1 MATDL
6 NSRPPFR
13 WLENLLTAARADPRL
28 GDLSEQS
35 YLVTGGAAFAVL
47 VAAGTV
53 YLIGYSPF
61 ETRIRSEFVAI
72 SAGNEKVHLS
82 DDLSTAAFAPAEF
95 RAHFDWREGAIGVV
109 LTWEPTPHDLRIY
122 RIPAGRSKY
131 VQADGLSGQLF
142 DADVV
147 PGRVHSYVACAYF
160 RDHEFCSDPIGL
172 EIPEEILR

>member
-6 NSRPPFR
+6 NLRPPFR
-13 WLENLLTAARADPRL
+13 WIENLLTAARAARRL
-28 GDLSEQS
+28 GGFFERS
-35 YLVTGGAAFAVL
+35 YLVKGGVAFAVL
-47 VAAGTV
+47 VAAGAV
-53 YLIGYSPF
+53 HLIGSSPF
-61 ETRIRSEFVAI
+61 ETRVRSEVVAI
-72 SAGNEKVHLS
+72 SAGNEKLHLS
-82 DDLSTAAFAPAEF
+82 DDLSTAAFAPAQL
-95 RAHFDWREGAIGVV
+95 RAGFDWREGAMGVV

-160 RDHEFCSDPIGL
+160 RGHEYCPDPIGF